1 MRLLFLLIY
10 GFVIPLVAATALTFR
25 RAIRALFANSWP
37 TTEAVIQYVSTND
50 PERGIC
56 AVRVEYEY
64 QVDDVFYYGQI
75 SYECLLPVFAER
87 FASHFTPRATYLVHY
102 KPDDPSTSFMP
113 SNPLLVRFPSAAAA
127 VNGATQ

>member
-1 MRLLFLLIY
+1 MRLLVFLIY
-10 GFVIPLVAATALTFR
+10 TFVVPLIAGTALTFR

-50 PERGIC
+50 PEKGIC

-64 QVDDVFYYGQI
+64 QVDDVFYYGQLT
-75 SYECLLPVFAER
+75 YECLLPVFAKR

-102 KPDDPSTSFMP
+102 NAENPSKSFMP
-113 SNPLLVRFPSAAAA
+113 SNPLLVRFASPTAASTGAA
-127 VNGATQ
+127 Q